1 MLGSAVAFEAGEIT
15 VYQVLA
21 ARDGAPHGLPLQR
34 SELLR
39 VPSATP
45 G

>member
-1 MLGSAVAFEAGEIT
+1 MLGSAQAFEAGEIT

-34 SELLR
+34 G
-39 VPSATP
+39 AA

>member
-1 MLGSAVAFEAGEIT
+1 MLGSASGFEAGEIT

-21 ARDGAPHGLPLQR
+21 ARDGAAHGLPLR
-34 SELLR
+34 R
-39 VPSATP
+39 AWMSAA